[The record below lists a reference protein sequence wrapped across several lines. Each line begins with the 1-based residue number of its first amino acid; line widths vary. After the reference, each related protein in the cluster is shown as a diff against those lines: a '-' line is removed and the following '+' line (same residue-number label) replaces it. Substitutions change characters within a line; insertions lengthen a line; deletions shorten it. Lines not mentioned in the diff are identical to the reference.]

1 METFIGTVKQEL
13 TDPKLEFP
21 WFEI

>member
-13 TDPKLEFP
+13 TGPKLESP
-21 WFEI
+21 GFEI